1 MSMTKNELKAHK
13 RTIELEL
20 KKAERDYENSKTNH
34 ILHAIISIFSIGAW
48 VVVWII
54 IALTNNARRVK
65 LESLMDK
72 SNHTL
77 AEIEDSINELE
88 AT

>member
-1 MSMTKNELKAHK
+1 MTKNELKAHK